1 MTAICFYKRALTVP
15 DGILGAQIPPFSD
28 ALGSQGYSDISV
40 ARHAS
45 AARHFVAW
53 VLGAGVAC
61 DVIDD
66 AVVEG
71 FACHVCA
78 NGNGHAHQF
87 SPAYMGR
94 VRAFVRYLAEARIV
108 ARPASSPAP
117 GASRIAAF
125 QDWLRVRRAV
135 AEVTIQSHT
144 FKLKALF
151 AIIGSDPAALDAAGI
166 RRTVIALAE
175 TSSRFRTRNLVV
187 ALRHY
192 LRFLAERGECPA
204 HLAEAIPVLSARGT
218 DTLPRHLE
226 PDRIEALIAAC
237 DPATSAGKRDRAV
250 LLLLARLGLRAG
262 DILAMRLHAVAWD
275 EGVLRVCG
283 KGHREVALPL
293 PQDVGDALYDYVQNA
308 RPVVADDQLFL
319 RTIAPFV
326 ALASSPAVAHIV
338 KRALQ
343 RAGITD
349 APSRGA
355 HMLRHSAATGMLRAG
370 ATMESIAA
378 VLRHRSVETTNLY
391 ARIDD
396 RMLGEI
402 AQPWP
407 GAGPC

>member
-1 MTAICFYKRALTVP
+1 MTATCFYKRVQTVP
-15 DGILGAQIPPFSD
+15 DGILAARIPPFSE
-28 ALGSQGYSDISV
+28 ALRARGHSTISI

-53 VLGAGVAC
+53 MLGAGLTP
-61 DVIDD
+61 DVIDG

-71 FACHVCA
+71 FACHACA
-78 NGNGHAHQF
+78 NGGGHAQRF

-94 VRAFVRYLAEARIV
+94 VRAFVRYLAQARII
-108 ARPASSPAP
+108 ARPVVPPAP

-135 AEVTIQSHT
+135 SDETIRSHT
-144 FKLKALF
+144 FKLSALL
-151 AIIGSDPAALDAAGI
+151 AVLGRDPADCDAAGI
-166 RRTVIALAE
+166 RRTIIAIAE
-175 TSSRFRTRNLVV
+175 VSSRFHTRNLVV
-187 ALRHY
+187 TLRHY
-192 LRFLAERGECPA
+192 LRFLAERGECPV
-204 HLAEAIPVLSARGT
+204 HLVEAIPVLSARGT

-226 PDRIEALIAAC
+226 PDRVEALIAAC
-237 DPATSAGKRDRAV
+237 DPATSAGKRDRAI

-262 DILAMRLHAVAWD
+262 DIVALRLGAVAWD
-275 EGVLRVCG
+275 EGGLRICG
-283 KGHREVALPL
+283 KGRREVRLPL
-293 PQDVGDALYDYVQNA
+293 PQDVGDALFDYVQNA
-308 RPVVADDQLFL
+308 RPVVADDRLFL
-319 RTIAPFV
+319 RTIPPFV
-326 ALASSPAVAHIV
+326 PLASSPAVAHIV

-378 VLRHRSVETTNLY
+378 ILRHRSVETTNIY
-391 ARIDD
+391 ARVDT

-407 GAGPC
+407 GATSC